1 LVSVT
6 PDHSGGVDGWW
17 GQPSGLVERQQLR
30 LSLGWRFDAASR
42 HVTRLLSQRPGLRA
56 AAAGDGGMA
65 TDLAA
70 VHVFAA
76 SDHTEVLES
85 MRTGSVRPV
94 DRAFV
99 SCVVGGLRWL
109 PTLTGLAVRGGPA
122 DPAAAQVYEP
132 GSEVVEMGL
141 LVAVADP
148 VAVVPGGVEVLIWS
162 STARRL
168 DGLVEGG
175 EGAQV
180 VFLPGT
186 VFRVLEVDRTGERCR
201 VLLAEVPQNWRGQA
215 DPGRDER
222 IRGRLRA
229 AVQARTADAAGA
241 EGAAGGADRA
251 DGAGQAEQKARQRWT
266 GGDLVAL
273 PGVVPVESLSGAA

>member
-1 LVSVT
+1 
-6 PDHSGGVDGWW
+6 
-17 GQPSGLVERQQLR
+17 
-30 LSLGWRFDAASR
+30 
-42 HVTRLLSQRPGLRA
+42 
-56 AAAGDGGMA
+56 MA

-76 SDHTEVLES
+76 SDHIDLVES
-85 MRTGSVRPV
+85 SRTGAVRPV
-94 DRAFV
+94 DRAFL
-99 SCVVGGLRWL
+99 SCVVSGLRWL
-109 PTLTGLAVRGGPA
+109 PTLTGLVVRGGPK
-122 DPAAAQVYEP
+122 DPADAQVYAP

-148 VAVVPGGVEVLIWS
+148 VAEVPGGVEVLIWS

-186 VFRVLEVDRTGERCR
+186 VFRVLEVDRAAERRR
-201 VLLAEVPQNWRGQA
+201 VLLVEMPQSWRGKL
-215 DPGRDER
+215 DPDRDER

-229 AVQARTADAAGA
+229 AARARTADPADGDGA
-241 EGAAGGADRA
+241 EAGC
-251 DGAGQAEQKARQRWT
+251 DGAGNAEEKAPARRWT
-266 GGDLVAL
+266 GGSLVAL
-273 PGVVPVESLSGAA
+273 PGVVPAESLSGAA